1 MSTST
6 NKPDLSS
13 ITMPRKILIVAALV
27 LLVDSF
33 LPWYHVSVSALGVH
47 VSANASGWHEVGTVV
62 WLLTIVLLVVEACRI
77 FAVLPL
83 DEPRAELLSL
93 AVAAITLIF
102 GLIYVIQRLG
112 DGHLGFGFYIGV
124 VALVALAYG
133 AYGMYRSGDAMTT
146 LKNLQSSG
154 GGGDAGAPPTA

>member
-13 ITMPRKILIVAALV
+13 LTTPRRILLVAALV

-33 LPWYHVSVSALGVH
+33 LPWYHVSIDALGVH
-47 VSANASGWHEVGTVV
+47 VSSSASGWHEVGTVV
-62 WLLTIVLLVVEACRI
+62 WLLTIVLLVVEACRL

-83 DEPRAELLSL
+83 DEARAELVTLGL
-93 AVAAITLIF
+93 TAATLLF
-102 GLIYVIQRLG
+102 GLIYVIQRLS

-124 VALVALAYG
+124 IALVALGYG
-133 AYGMYRSGDAMTT
+133 AFAMYRSGDAMTT
-146 LKNLQSSG
+146 LKNLQAPG
-154 GGGDAGAPPTA
+154 GNDAGTPPTT

>member
-13 ITMPRKILIVAALV
+13 ITMPRKVLLVAALV

-77 FAVLPL
+77 FGVLPL
-83 DEPRAELLSL
+83 DEARGELLSL
-93 AVAAITLIF
+93 AVAAITLVF
-102 GLIYVIQRLG
+102 GVIYVIQRLS

-133 AYGMYRSGDAMTT
+133 AYGMYRAGDAMST

-154 GGGDAGAPPTA
+154 GGSDAGAPPTA